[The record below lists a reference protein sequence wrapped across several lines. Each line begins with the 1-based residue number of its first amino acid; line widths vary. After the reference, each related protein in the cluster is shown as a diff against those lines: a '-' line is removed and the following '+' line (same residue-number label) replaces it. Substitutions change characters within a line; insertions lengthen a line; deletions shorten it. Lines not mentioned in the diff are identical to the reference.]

1 MGSQIYWVG
10 GAKGGVGKSMVSM
23 ALLDYLVA
31 RGVSTMLIESDTS
44 NPDVCKTYK
53 DVVPCE
59 LLDLDKVDGWI
70 QLVNACDANRDRV
83 VVVNTAARSNAGV
96 ANFGGTLITSLGDLD
111 RSLITLWAI
120 NRQRDSLE
128 LLKDFMDAIPES
140 RVHVLRN
147 LYFGDE
153 TKFELYAES
162 QLLRPRVE
170 AGGGRSLNF
179 PDLADRVADD
189 LYKERMTIAAAVD
202 TLPLGNRAELRRW
215 RGVVAKMMAAVVDG

>member
-1 MGSQIYWVG
+1 MRSQIYWVG
-10 GAKGGVGKSMVSM
+10 GGKGGVGKSMVSM
-23 ALLDYLVA
+23 ALLDYLVG

-53 DVVPCE
+53 NALPCE

-70 QLVNACDANRDRV
+70 QLVNACDANRDKV

-96 ANFGGTLITSLGDLD
+96 ASFGGTLTTSLGDLD

-162 QLLRPRVE
+162 QLLRPRIE

-215 RGVVAKMMAAVVDG
+215 RGVVARMMAAVVDG

>member
-1 MGSQIYWVG
+1 MRSQIYWVG
-10 GAKGGVGKSMVSM
+10 GGKGGVGKSMVSM

-53 DVVPCE
+53 DVLPCE

-70 QLVNACDANRDRV
+70 QLVNACDANRDKV

-96 ANFGGTLITSLGDLD
+96 ASFGGTLITSLGDLD

-128 LLKDFMDAIPES
+128 LLKDFMDAMTES

-162 QLLRPRVE
+162 QLLRPRIE

-179 PDLADRVADD
+179 PDLAKKRQVAG
-189 LYKERMTIAAAVD
+189 TSVAA
-202 TLPLGNRAELRRW
+202 R
-215 RGVVAKMMAAVVDG
+215 

>member
-1 MGSQIYWVG
+1 
-10 GAKGGVGKSMVSM
+10 MVSM
-23 ALLDYLVA
+23 ALLDYLIA

-44 NPDVCKTYK
+44 NPDVCKTYRNAL
-53 DVVPCE
+53 PCE

-96 ANFGGTLITSLGDLD
+96 ASFGGTLIASLGDLD

-120 NRQRDSLE
+120 NRQRDRLE
-128 LLKDFMDAIPES
+128 LLKDFMDAMTES

-162 QLLRPRVE
+162 QLLRPRIE

-215 RGVVAKMMAAVVDG
+215 RAGVANMMATVVDESMRSALVMSRR

>member
-10 GAKGGVGKSMVSM
+10 GGKGGVGKSMVSM
-23 ALLDYLVA
+23 ALLDYLIT

-53 DVVPCE
+53 NTLPWK

-70 QLVNACDANRDRV
+70 QLVNVCDANRDRV
-83 VVVNTAARSNAGV
+83 VVVNTAARSNTGV
-96 ANFGGTLITSLGDLD
+96 ASFGGTLSTSLGDLD
-111 RSLITLWAI
+111 RSLTTLWAI

-128 LLKDFMDAIPES
+128 LLRDFMDAMPAS

-153 TKFELYAES
+153 TKFELFAES
-162 QLLRPRVE
+162 QSLRPRIQ
-170 AGGGRSLNF
+170 ASGGQSLNF

-215 RGVVAKMMAAVVDG
+215 RGVVAKLMATVVDG

>member
-1 MGSQIYWVG
+1 MSSQIYWVG
-10 GAKGGVGKSMVSM
+10 GGKGGVGKSMVSM

-53 DVVPCE
+53 DTLPCE

-70 QLVNACDANRDRV
+70 QLVNACDAHRDRV
-83 VVVNTAARSNAGV
+83 VVVNTPARSNAGV
-96 ANFGGTLITSLGDLD
+96 ASFGGTLITSLGDLD
-111 RSLITLWAI
+111 RSLTTLWAI

-128 LLKDFMDAIPES
+128 LLKAFMDVMTES
-140 RVHVLRN
+140 RVFVLRN

-162 QLLRPRVE
+162 QTRPRIE
-170 AGGGRSLNF
+170 ARGGRSLNF

-189 LYKERMTIAAAVD
+189 LSKERVTIASALE

-215 RGVVAKMMAAVVDG
+215 KGVVAKMMAAVVDG